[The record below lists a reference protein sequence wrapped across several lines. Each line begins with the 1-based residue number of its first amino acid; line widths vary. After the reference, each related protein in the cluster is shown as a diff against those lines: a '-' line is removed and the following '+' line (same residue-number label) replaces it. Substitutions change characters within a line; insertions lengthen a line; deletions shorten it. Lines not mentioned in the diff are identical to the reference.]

1 MSVFSVPVTIGV
13 DEEKIAKEI
22 HENVEQQVT
31 RVISEEVKKIIFT
44 ERNYYNGDKNEPL
57 RTMVID
63 EVKNCIKLNENLII
77 KEAAKEL
84 TNKMARTKA
93 YKKAVKEVTE
103 KIPILLEE
111 DD

>member
-22 HENVEQQVT
+22 HKNVEQQVV
-31 RVISEEVKKIIFT
+31 RAIADEVKKIIFT

-63 EVKNCIKLNENLII
+63 EVRNCIKLNEELII

-84 TNKMARTKA
+84 VNKMSRTKV
-93 YKKAVKEVTE
+93 YKEAVKEAAE
-103 KIPILLEE
+103 KINA
-111 DD
+111 

>member
-22 HENVEQQVT
+22 HKNVEQQVV
-31 RVISEEVKKIIFT
+31 RAIADEVKKIIFI

-63 EVKNCIKLNENLII
+63 EVRNCIKLNEELII

-84 TNKMARTKA
+84 ANKMARTKV
-93 YKKAVKEVTE
+93 YKEAVKEAAD
-103 KIPILLEE
+103 KINA
-111 DD
+111 